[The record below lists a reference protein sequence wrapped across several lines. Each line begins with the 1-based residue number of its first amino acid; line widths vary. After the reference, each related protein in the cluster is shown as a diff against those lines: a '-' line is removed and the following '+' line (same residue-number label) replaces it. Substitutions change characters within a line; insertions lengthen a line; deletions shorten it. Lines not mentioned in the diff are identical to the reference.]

1 MHLLCNEETLRK
13 YAQYMSLLSVT
24 RFTSVSLVLSSLF
37 VDKVVEEK
45 VLVQPKFIP
54 TGPIKDPIARGKPQW
69 N

>member
-1 MHLLCNEETLRK
+1 
-13 YAQYMSLLSVT
+13 MSLLSLT
-24 RFTSVSLVLSSLF
+24 RFTSISLVLSSLF
-37 VDKVVEEK
+37 VDKVLEEK